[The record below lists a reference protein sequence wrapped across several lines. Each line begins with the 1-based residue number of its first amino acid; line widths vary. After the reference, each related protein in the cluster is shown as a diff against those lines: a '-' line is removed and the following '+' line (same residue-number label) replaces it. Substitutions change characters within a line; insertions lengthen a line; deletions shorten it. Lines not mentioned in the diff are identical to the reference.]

1 MRTRLTTLRLSEIRF
16 RDAFWAAW
24 QGSMADS
31 GLPHQWRQCEETGR
45 LENLRRCG
53 RGESGGFQGLRFNDS
68 DVYKLI
74 EASAYATSVG
84 KGDGVE
90 AAVDAA
96 ISVIEGAQMPD
107 GYINSFVQ
115 LTCPDMRWKSLNA
128 LHEMYCIGHLIEA
141 GVAHHEATGDARLL
155 EVGRRAADHVMS
167 VFGPGK
173 RPGYPDHQEIELA
186 MVRLSDAVGDE
197 KYARYAGRLIAARGS
212 RPSPF
217 EAELDDPEVV
227 ALTPGVKPL
236 YVKDGGYDGAYAQ
249 DDLPLAKQ
257 TRAVGHAV
265 RAVYFYSGAVDT
277 LEDDLPTMSALA
289 TIWDGLVSK
298 RMYVTGGIGSSG
310 RNEGFTDDYDLPNM
324 DAYAE
329 TCAAIGLVYWAW
341 RMFLVH
347 RQSRYVDVLE
357 RALYNAVLSGV
368 SLECDRYFYDNPLE
382 SDGRHE
388 RAPWFTC
395 ACCPPNIARLV
406 LSVSQYA
413 LARSSDAVYVALP
426 LSGEYDCGCARLSVS
441 GNYPWSGDYELRV
454 DEADG
459 LRVVALREPEWSQ
472 EVSVTVNG
480 DAVSGRAEGGFFCVE
495 RAWAAGDVVK
505 VAAPMGPEWV
515 APHPKLLSSAGRVA
529 LQRGPLV
536 FCLEQNDL
544 GTAPHHWSAD
554 LGAPFVKREHQD
566 PRGSVTLDA
575 AGFLD
580 GGWGEALYSVATGD
594 KAEARIATFVPYF
607 RWANRGANAMQ
618 VWVRRSG

>member
-1 MRTRLTTLRLSEIRF
+1 
-16 RDAFWAAW
+16 
-24 QGSMADS
+24 MADS

-53 RGESGGFQGLRFNDS
+53 LGESGGFQGLRFNDS
-68 DVYKLI
+68 DIYKLI

-84 KGDGVE
+84 KGDSVA

-96 ISVIEGAQMPD
+96 ISVIEDAQMPD

-115 LTCPDMRWKSLNA
+115 LSCPHMRWKSQNA

-141 GVAHHEATGDARLL
+141 GVAHYEATGDARLL
-155 EVGRRAADHVMS
+155 DVGRRAADHVMS

-173 RPGYPDHQEIELA
+173 RLGYPDHQEIELA
-186 MVRLSDAVGDE
+186 MVRLSHAIGDK
-197 KYARYAGRLIAARGS
+197 KYAEYAAWLIGVRGS

-217 EAELDDPEVV
+217 EAELEDPEVV
-227 ALTPGVKPL
+227 ALTPGVRPL
-236 YVKDGGYDGAYAQ
+236 YVKDGRYDGAYAQ
-249 DDLPLAKQ
+249 DDLPLARQ

-277 LEDDLPTMSALA
+277 LAGDGPTMTALE

-310 RNEGFTDDYDLPNM
+310 RNEGFTDDYDLPNL

-347 RQSRYVDVLE
+347 RESRYIDVLE

-406 LSVSQYA
+406 MSVSQYA
-413 LARSSDAVYVALP
+413 LASSSDAAYVALP
-426 LSGEYDCGCARLSVS
+426 LSGEYDCGCTRLSVS
-441 GNYPWSGDYELRV
+441 GKYPWSGDY
-454 DEADG
+454 G
-459 LRVVALREPEWSQ
+459 LRVEEVSGLLTVALRVPEWSQ
-472 EVSVTVNG
+472 GVSVTVNG
-480 DAVSGRAEGGFFCVE
+480 DAVTGRTEGGFFCVE
-495 RAWAAGDVVK
+495 REWAAGDVVK
-505 VAAPMGPEWV
+505 VAASMGPRWV
-515 APHPKLLSSAGRVA
+515 APHPKLLSSAGRTA

-536 FCLEQNDL
+536 FCLEEHDL
-544 GTAPHHWSAD
+544 GAAPHHWSAD
-554 LGAPFVKREHQD
+554 QGDPVVETRRDD

-580 GGWGEALYSVATGD
+580 AAEDAELYSVAAGRN
-594 KAEARIATFVPYF
+594 AEAKIATFTPYF